1 MIAPRAERDYIEN
14 VMHPP
19 VTYTSKVFSNRV
31 RPFGIASEPVV
42 GGPAGGGAGSG
53 GNKDGGGSIE
63 TGDGDVATETV
74 KKLKHPQLYKVLLH
88 NDDYTTMEFVVL
100 VLRSVFH
107 HSESEAVNIMLHV
120 HRRGVG
126 VAGVFSY
133 EIAETKAAK
142 VMRMARE
149 HEYPL
154 RCSVEPER

>member
-1 MIAPRAERDYIEN
+1 MSPQRAQSGTPIFLNRLRATGISN
-14 VMHPP
+14 FPSLSGPP
-19 VTYTSKVFSNRV
+19 SYGPPSSGSGSGSGKNDG
-31 RPFGIASEPVV
+31 GIAT
-42 GGPAGGGAGSG
+42 
-53 GNKDGGGSIE
+53 D
-63 TGDGDVATETV
+63 DGDVATETV

-142 VMRMARE
+142 VMRLARE

>member
-1 MIAPRAERDYIEN
+1 MSPRTPKDRPGS
-14 VMHPP
+14 PP
-19 VTYTSKVFSNRV
+19 
-31 RPFGIASEPVV
+31 G
-42 GGPAGGGAGSG
+42 GSG
-53 GNKDGGGSIE
+53 YENDVS
-63 TGDGDVATETV
+63 DGDVQLETV

-100 VLRSVFH
+100 VLRTVFH

-142 VMRMARE
+142 VMRLARE